1 MISPRVMVSTPD
13 DYGGHQRETQGL
25 SEIKQAQRAQ
35 SRPGSG
41 VGGPRSRVGGLG
53 SGGPVVPGV
62 RAAGLE
68 VGAQRA
74 PRLLVSHILCFSPQL
89 IFLSLPFLF
98 ISPRNDH
105 ALFDNSSFGKL
116 IVEGPE
122 AAEALDW
129 ICRY

>member
-1 MISPRVMVSTPD
+1 MTGWSNVL
-13 DYGGHQRETQGL
+13 REKCTC
-25 SEIKQAQRAQ
+25 
-35 SRPGSG
+35 
-41 VGGPRSRVGGLG
+41 
-53 SGGPVVPGV
+53 
-62 RAAGLE
+62 AGI
-68 VGAQRA
+68 
-74 PRLLVSHILCFSPQL
+74 SHILCFSPQL

-116 IVEGPE
+116 IVEGRE